1 MACIQ
6 LDLFRC
12 NAAEESARE
21 CAAQLLHIGMVS
33 GDWPLGARYVGRIG
47 ERDVRRLCGTAI
59 HDAHDDVL
67 RNVNETAREV
77 AGVCR
82 SERRVGETLT
92 RTVCGDEVLEHR
104 HPLAEV

>member
-1 MACIQ
+1 
-6 LDLFRC
+6 
-12 NAAEESARE
+12 
-21 CAAQLLHIGMVS
+21 MVS

-47 ERDVRRLCGTAI
+47 ERDVRCLCGTAI
-59 HDAHDDVL
+59 LDAHDNVL

-104 HPLAEV
+104 HSLAEV